1 MNSTSSLVSINSIYS
16 NTSSNYECF
25 ICNENREEPI
35 YNLLEYDVNRTCHCS
50 ALIHP
55 SCYSL
60 WFAKHLQCP
69 ICRNP
74 ILVEDINDN
83 DNDNDNVNINNNIYN
98 TEDEN
103 MLLVEQRAINILHP
117 YNFARETH
125 QVEAKCVMIE
135 ICMFSIIFIGVV
147 GLIIFF
153 SIHR

>member
-1 MNSTSSLVSINSIYS
+1 MNSTSSLASINSIYS

-35 YNLLEYDVNRTCHCS
+35 YNLLEYDVNRTCHCC

-60 WFAKHLQCP
+60 WLAKHLQCP
-69 ICRNP
+69 VCRNP

-83 DNDNDNVNINNNIYN
+83 VDVDIHNNNNINN

-117 YNFARETH
+117 YNFARETRH
-125 QVEAKCVMIE
+125 VEPKYVMTE
-135 ICMFSIIFIGVV
+135 ICMCSIIFIGVV